1 MKDRLKSIL
10 YFASI
15 LCSTILF
22 IAAFYI
28 GENKKATDSS
38 AIALKEALRWFQLTN
53 ILYNLS
59 IIVFGITVA
68 IWCFDHIKNK

>member
-1 MKDRLKSIL
+1 MNDKVKRIL

-15 LCSTILF
+15 LCSAILF

-38 AIALKEALRWFQLTN
+38 IVALKEALRWFQLTN

-68 IWCFDHIKNK
+68 CWCFNHLKKK